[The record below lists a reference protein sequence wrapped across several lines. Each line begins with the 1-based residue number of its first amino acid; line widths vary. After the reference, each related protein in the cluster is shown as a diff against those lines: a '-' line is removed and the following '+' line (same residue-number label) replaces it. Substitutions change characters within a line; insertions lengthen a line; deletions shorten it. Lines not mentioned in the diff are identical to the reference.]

1 MLAFE
6 EKKKSPATIKV
17 VGVGGGGM
25 NAIER
30 MVSMNLEG
38 VELIAMNTDEQVLE
52 RSHAPTKVAL
62 GAKLTRGM
70 GAGGIPDVGA
80 QAAME
85 DREKIMNVLK
95 GADMVFITAGMGGG
109 TGTGAA
115 PIVAEVAR
123 ELKALTVGVVTL
135 PFIVEGDKRMSYAKQ
150 GQNNL
155 RDRVDTLITIPNEA
169 IFKVIDKKTS
179 VAAAYK
185 LIDDMLYRAVR
196 GISNIINS
204 TGFVNVD
211 FADVRTIMAH
221 TGRAVM
227 GMGIGRG
234 ANRAQEAAQ
243 KAICSPLLEEGS
255 VEGARGVLL
264 NITGGPNMSLHE
276 VEEAASIVQHAADA
290 EANIIVGQV
299 INPEI
304 GDDFIVT
311 VIATGFEREEQPA
324 ARPAAAAERP
334 AARTSNGRPAQQ
346 VLTGVHAAGSDR
358 PIKDIDRPTFLRR
371 MGETREAVERIAVVG
386 DDEWDVPTFLRKQ
399 AD

>member
-1 MLAFE
+1 MFSFQE
-6 EKKKSPATIKV
+6 EPQSPVRIKV
-17 VGVGGGGM
+17 IGVGGAGCNAVNTMITGGLCRVDFV
-25 NAIER
+25 A
-30 MVSMNLEG
+30 
-38 VELIAMNTDEQVLE
+38 ANTDVQALE
-52 RSHAPTKVAL
+52 RSQAAYKIQIGPERTRGL
-62 GAKLTRGM
+62 GA
-70 GAGGIPDVGA
+70 GAKPEVGRD
-80 QAAME
+80 AALE
-85 DREKIMNVLK
+85 SKDEIRESLV
-95 GADMVFITAGMGGG
+95 GADMVFVTAGMGGG

-115 PIVAEVAR
+115 PIVASIAR
-123 ELKALTVGVVTL
+123 ELGILTVAVVTK
-135 PFIVEGDKRMSYAKQ
+135 PFQYEGHRRMSHAEE
-150 GQNNL
+150 GI
-155 RDRVDTLITIPNEA
+155 RDLGRHVDTLLIIPNQRLLGIVDKA
-169 IFKVIDKKTS
+169 TPLLDAFKV
-179 VAAAYK
+179 A
-185 LIDDMLYRAVR
+185 DDVLRQAIQ
-196 GISNIINS
+196 GIADVITTI
-204 TGFVNVD
+204 GLVNVD

-304 GDDFIVT
+304 GDDLIVT

-324 ARPAAAAERP
+324 ARPAVTAERA
-334 AARTSNGRPAQQ
+334 AARTPNGRPAQQ
-346 VLTGVHAAGSDR
+346 VLTGVHATGSDR
-358 PIKDIDRPTFLRR
+358 PHKDLDRPTFLRR

>member
-1 MLAFE
+1 MFSFQE
-6 EKKKSPATIKV
+6 EPQSPVRIKV
-17 VGVGGGGM
+17 IGVGGAGCNAVNTMITGGLCRVDFV
-25 NAIER
+25 A
-30 MVSMNLEG
+30 
-38 VELIAMNTDEQVLE
+38 ANTDVQALE
-52 RSHAPTKVAL
+52 RSQASYKIQIGPERTRGL
-62 GAKLTRGM
+62 GA
-70 GAGGIPDVGA
+70 GAKPEVGRD
-80 QAAME
+80 AALE
-85 DREKIMNVLK
+85 SKDEIRESLV
-95 GADMVFITAGMGGG
+95 GADMVFVTAGMGGG

-115 PIVAEVAR
+115 PIVASIAR
-123 ELKALTVGVVTL
+123 ELGILTVAVVTK
-135 PFIVEGDKRMSYAKQ
+135 PFQYEGHRRMSHAEE
-150 GQNNL
+150 GI
-155 RDRVDTLITIPNEA
+155 RDLGRHVDTLLIIPNQRLLGIVDKA
-169 IFKVIDKKTS
+169 TPLLDAFKV
-179 VAAAYK
+179 A
-185 LIDDMLYRAVR
+185 DDVLRQAIQ
-196 GISNIINS
+196 GIADVITTI
-204 TGFVNVD
+204 GLVNVD

-304 GDDFIVT
+304 GDDLIVT
-311 VIATGFEREEQPA
+311 VIATGFEREEQA
-324 ARPAAAAERP
+324 TARPTVTAERP
-334 AARTSNGRPAQQ
+334 AARTPNGRPAQQ
-346 VLTGVHAAGSDR
+346 VLTGEHAAGSDR
-358 PIKDIDRPTFLRR
+358 PHKDLDRPTFLRR